1 MINVWYVLELKLVIE
16 YSKDLKVQL
25 PITIGTVPLG
35 ASSGNRFE
43 QQEQHNQGILQRG
56 VWKIVNAYFHYFSIV
71 FQCWIIV
78 CLCLRPFTVKASSV
92 LRSWNAREQINDI
105 MLKTFLAYAK
115 SLHRYFRMKH
125 QTFLTNHFILFTH

>member
-16 YSKDLKVQL
+16 YTKDLKVQL

-71 FQCWIIV
+71 FQ
-78 CLCLRPFTVKASSV
+78 
-92 LRSWNAREQINDI
+92 
-105 MLKTFLAYAK
+105 Y
-115 SLHRYFRMKH
+115 
-125 QTFLTNHFILFTH
+125 